1 MIKEMT
7 ISDDKGAVE
16 QLRKLADDFE
26 KNPDEFVS
34 VLFSAVTTKGDGR
47 MSCLIR
53 PDLGATI
60 DTVDDIMEMVRQG
73 LYESLDENTGDN

>member
-1 MIKEMT
+1 MT
-7 ISDDKGAVE
+7 AEKIMSDDKGAVE
-16 QLRKLADDFE
+16 QLRKLADDYE

-34 VLFSAVTTKGDGR
+34 VLFSAVTTRGDGR

-60 DTVDDIMEMVRQG
+60 DTVDDIMEMVKQG
-73 LYESLDENTGDN
+73 LYESLDENTGGN

>member
-1 MIKEMT
+1 
-7 ISDDKGAVE
+7 
-16 QLRKLADDFE
+16 LRKLADDFE

-34 VLFSAVTTKGDGR
+34 VLFSAVTVKGDGR

-60 DTVDDIMEMVRQG
+60 DTVDDIMEMIKQG